1 MRSRAHCGL
10 YKMVMSSSEDERHD
24 QSPSRPIGTRV
35 VVLPSVVAI
44 CSGCGY
50 FGWLH
55 NRADNTTNNISNSSY
70 PLVKAPTTH
79 HTAPANERLPEAL
92 RLRLYCHVSSRLVH
106 EAVRFIRHGCRRV
119 KVRQTNQLVSMA
131 NALEMEKGQ
140 RARGWGETGGD
151 KLGGRERAHGEEL
164 TPPAQDSSQPTTRA
178 ARRARR
184 TDKSTK
190 SGVRKTRAWRVSLR
204 KRLLGLEVKPSG

>member
-1 MRSRAHCGL
+1 MMRSRAHCGL

-55 NRADNTTNNISNSSY
+55 NRADNATNNISNSSY

-92 RLRLYCHVSSRLVH
+92 RLRLYCRVSSRLVH

-140 RARGWGETGGD
+140 RARGWGGNRRRQAGWSR
-151 KLGGRERAHGEEL
+151 KGPRREVNPSGTRLLAAHYSS
-164 TPPAQDSSQPTTRA
+164 TPPRAQD
-178 ARRARR
+178 
-184 TDKSTK
+184 
-190 SGVRKTRAWRVSLR
+190 
-204 KRLLGLEVKPSG
+204 